1 MYVFLYHWFAEDEPN
16 QDGEKEL
23 AIRAYGL
30 TDDGKTVLIHVR
42 NFRPWMYFEIT
53 PSTWTASCSILLDR
67 LKERCP
73 SLRAVGRGDFR
84 VQKKQRLYF
93 SDGKEDFLHVPFT
106 TIEARRKAY
115 YALNNRSVRVL
126 SSAYGIRCH
135 ENDASPL
142 LQLLVSRGL
151 PSCGWVSF
159 QPGRVREKITSL
171 EHEYSV
177 DFNRLESADA
187 ERITRPVPTVLSF
200 DIEVYSS
207 NPQRMPRSD
216 VDADC
221 IFQIG
226 CSVNGRKHLLTLYT
240 ATQPEVG
247 RDVSVR
253 CFDSEAALLL
263 GFTALVREINPNVM
277 IGYNIFGF
285 DMPYMTARARRLGI
299 LHEFDVLGVPLY
311 RHAPEREIKWSS
323 KAYSCQE
330 FHYLDTEGRIL
341 VDLLPVVQRDYKFSN
356 YRLKT
361 VSTFFLGETKD
372 PLTPKDIFAAY
383 EAGRAGRTRELSLC
397 GKYCVQDAHLVM
409 RLYDALQLWIGLGEM
424 AKICCVP
431 MMYLFTKGQQ
441 IKVYSQIFQKCYR
454 ENILVQ
460 AAPEHP
466 VLTPA
471 ENGYSGA
478 YVFPPRPG
486 IYDWVIPFDFSSLYP
501 TTIIAYNIDYSTLVL
516 DESSVDLSACHV
528 IEWDDHVNCEHDPD
542 RAKSSAKQRVL
553 CGHHRFV
560 FRKEPMGV
568 MPSLLQNLISQRNE
582 TKKTMKAW
590 AARTDVSDAERKT
603 ALVVLDKRQL
613 AYKLSANSGY
623 GAMGVTKGYL
633 PFMPGAMST
642 TAMGRMSIQKAA
654 EHVRQRH
661 SGRLIYGDS
670 VTASTPLLLS
680 AKDGK
685 TTILGIEEL
694 FDSGVAVPYPEFV
707 RGGDTDAKERI
718 EVKDRWIMS
727 SGGWAK
733 IRRVIRHKTAKRV
746 YRVCTGLG
754 IIEATE
760 DHSLL
765 DDKKE
770 MIVPKDAMG
779 RRLLV
784 ADRAALLE
792 RLAEPPA
799 HAFNRTTVRARTEDV
814 LEIRG
819 SSPAEMQA
827 VFLRVWLRFPHAVLR
842 WVSEDRCDVCLS
854 AGDTAD
860 ASKVVRVDDLGATER
875 WVYDIETEDGSFH
888 AGVGLLVV
896 KNTDSIYC
904 HFEGA
909 EKASAAWEKAKSVEK
924 ELLRLFPSPM
934 KLVFEEKIY
943 QKFLILTKKRYMA
956 YTCGED
962 GTVDDKLTIR
972 GVLLARRDN
981 CRWIRGVYEEVV
993 RRIMDG
999 VPISGLAAHVN
1010 ETVLSFLRMENRS
1023 VRDLIVTKQY
1033 NAGYKIR
1040 ALPEDEKKLRK
1051 RLADLGIVA
1060 PAVPPA
1066 AAEVRRVNDDLSRQ
1080 KASTPWAREYLV
1092 RALPAH
1098 AQLALKMTERG
1109 SPVEAG
1115 SRIEYLILEHAD
1127 DPKSRLYDKLEDP
1140 VYYSEHRDLLRIDR
1154 LYYLRSL
1161 VEPLD
1166 QLMNVVGG
1174 WGIVQRIHAIHARH
1188 HLVMREIRERSGPLI
1203 LLDDEQPKK
1212 PPAKK
1217 TKRQKPILVRSFYD
1231 LL

>member
-1 MYVFLYHWFAEDEPN
+1 MHVFLYHWFAEDEPN

-30 TDDGKTVLIHVR
+30 TEDGRTVLIHVR
-42 NFRPWMYFEIT
+42 NFRPWMYLEIT
-53 PSTWTASCSILLDR
+53 PPTWTSSLSMLQDR

-73 SLRAVGRGDFR
+73 ALRTVERGEFR
-84 VQKKQRLYF
+84 VHQRQRLYF
-93 SDGKEDFLHVPFT
+93 SAGRENFLHVPFT
-106 TIEARRKAY
+106 TIEGRRRTY
-115 YALNNRSVRVL
+115 YGLNNQSVRL
-126 SSAYGIRCH
+126 NAATHRIRCH
-135 ENDASPL
+135 ETDASPL

-159 QPGRVREKITSL
+159 VPGRVREKITAL
-171 EHEYSV
+171 EHEYAV
-177 DFNRLESADA
+177 DFGRIEAA
-187 ERITRPVPTVLSF
+187 ERMARPDPTVLSF

-226 CSVNGRKHLLTLYT
+226 CAVGAKKILLTLFRAEA
-240 ATQPEVG
+240 ATVG
-247 RDVSVR
+247 RDVEVR
-253 CFDSEAALLL
+253 CFGDEAALLL
-263 GFTALVREINPNVM
+263 GFTALVREIDPHVM

-299 LHEFDVLGVPLY
+299 LQEFDVLGVPLY
-311 RHAPEREIKWSS
+311 RHSPEREIKWSS
-323 KAYSCQE
+323 KAYSCQQ

-372 PLTPKDIFAAY
+372 PLTPRDIFAAY
-383 EAGRAGRTRELSLC
+383 EAGRDGRTRELSLC
-397 GKYCVQDAHLVM
+397 GRYCVQDSHLVM
-409 RLYDALQLWIGLGEM
+409 RLFDTLRLWIGLGEM

-441 IKVYSQIFQKCYR
+441 IKVYSQIYQKCFR

-460 AAPEHP
+460 AAPDHP

-516 DESSVDLSACHV
+516 DESSVDLSTCHV

-542 RAKSSAKQRVL
+542 RAKGSAKQRVL

-590 AARTDVSDAERKT
+590 AARTDVSDAERRT

-642 TAMGRMSIQKAA
+642 TAMGRMSIQRAA
-654 EHVRQRH
+654 EHVKRRH
-661 SGRLIYGDS
+661 HGRLIYGDS
-670 VTASTPLLLS
+670 VTASTPLLL
-680 AKDGK
+680 ATKDGK
-685 TTILGIEEL
+685 TTIVGIEE
-694 FDSGVAVPYPEFV
+694 FFEGGTAVPYPEF
-707 RGGDTDAKERI
+707 DKPTDAKERI
-718 EVKDRWIMS
+718 EVRDRWIV
-727 SGGWAK
+727 SGSGWAK
-733 IRRVIRHKTAKRV
+733 VRRVIRHKTAKRV
-746 YRVCTGLG
+746 FRVCTGLG
-754 IIEATE
+754 FLEVTE

-765 DDKKE
+765 DEAKT
-770 MIVPKDAMG
+770 MIKPKYAMG

-784 ADRAALLE
+784 AERADVLE
-792 RLAEPPA
+792 RMTEPPV
-799 HAFNRTTVRARTEDV
+799 HRFDKTTVRARTMDV
-814 LEIRG
+814 LEVE
-819 SSPAEMQA
+819 SFSPAEIQA
-827 VFLRVWLRFPHAVLR
+827 VFLRIWPRFPHASLR
-842 WVSEDRCDVCLS
+842 WISETRCDICLN
-854 AGDTAD
+854 GTDGAD
-860 ASKVVRVDDLGATER
+860 PAEVVRVDDLGTTER
-875 WVYDIETEDGSFH
+875 WVYDVETEDGSFH

-909 EKASAAWEKAKSVEK
+909 EKASTAWEKAKEVEK
-924 ELLRLFPSPM
+924 ELLRLFPAPM

-962 GTVDDKLTIR
+962 GRVDDKLTIR

-999 VPISGLAAHVN
+999 VPTRELVGHVN
-1010 ETVLSFLRMENRS
+1010 EAVLSFLRMEGRS
-1023 VRDLIVTKQY
+1023 IRDLIVTKQY

-1040 ALPEDEKKLRK
+1040 PLPEDEKKLKK
-1051 RLADLGIVA
+1051 RLTDLGIVV
-1060 PAVPPA
+1060 PAVPSPA
-1066 AAEVRRVNDDLSRQ
+1066 EIRRVNDGLAQQ
-1080 KASTPWAREYLV
+1080 KAGSGWARDYLV
-1092 RALPAH
+1092 KALPAH

-1115 SRIEYLILEHAD
+1115 SRIEYLILEHPD

-1154 LYYLRSL
+1154 LYYLKSL

-1166 QLMNVVGG
+1166 QLLNVVGG
-1174 WGIVQRIHAIHARH
+1174 GGIVQRIHAVHARH

-1217 TKRQKPILVRSFYD
+1217 AKRSKAILVRSFYD